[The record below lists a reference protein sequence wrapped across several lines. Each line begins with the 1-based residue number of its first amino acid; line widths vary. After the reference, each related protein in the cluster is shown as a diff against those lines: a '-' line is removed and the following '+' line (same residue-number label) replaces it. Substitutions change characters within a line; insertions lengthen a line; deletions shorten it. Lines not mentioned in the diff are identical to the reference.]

1 MSVRAEECV
10 GRDHGPHGNGSG
22 TWLGIDPYGNNGN
35 NNSDHPDMSNE
46 AARLQARLDELDLQL
61 ASIERIKKLTTE
73 MRAASAA
80 RAAATFE
87 RARHGLLADDPTKH
101 LDA

>member
-1 MSVRAEECV
+1 
-10 GRDHGPHGNGSG
+10 
-22 TWLGIDPYGNNGN
+22 
-35 NNSDHPDMSNE
+35 MSNE
-46 AARLQARLDELDLQL
+46 AARLQARIDELDLLL
-61 ASIERIKKLTTE
+61 ALIERIKKLTTE

-87 RARHGLLADDPTKH
+87 RARHGLLSDDPTKH

>member
-1 MSVRAEECV
+1 
-10 GRDHGPHGNGSG
+10 
-22 TWLGIDPYGNNGN
+22 
-35 NNSDHPDMSNE
+35 MSNE
-46 AARLQARLDELDLQL
+46 AARLQARIDELDLLL
-61 ASIERIKKLTTE
+61 ALIERIKKLTTE

-80 RAAATFE
+80 RAAAATFE